1 MIFMEIISWIVKGY
15 VMFEAS
21 RTFITNRPLPIQVR
35 PMVVYY
41 AFVVINYVFWM
52 VPHSKIQ
59 PFVLPV
65 YSLIN
70 TWTFLISGIT
80 TWIIIECLYSK
91 YTGVRIFVNKYRK
104 FIFKVLILLL
114 IVFFYVKIIEYYK
127 IEYGTCLPVKPYDY
141 FMHRYIVQA
150 KSRFWQSFYNFF
162 MILVLVIAMCT
173 CCYFFMV
180 PISIA

>member
-15 VMFEAS
+15 VMFEVS

-35 PMVVYY
+35 PMMVYY
-41 AFVVINYVFWM
+41 AFVVCNYVFWM
-52 VPHSKIQ
+52 IPHSKIQ

-70 TWTFLISGIT
+70 TWTFLITGII

-91 YTGVRIFVNKYRK
+91 YAVVRIYVNKYRK
-104 FIFKVLILLL
+104 FIFRVLISLL
-114 IVFFYVKIIEYYK
+114 ILFFYVKIIEYYK
-127 IEYGTCLPVKPYDY
+127 VEFRTCLPVNPYDY
-141 FMHRYIVQA
+141 FMHSYRMQA
-150 KSRFWQSFYNFF
+150 QYKFWQSFYNFC
-162 MILVLVIAMCT
+162 MALVLVIAMCT
-173 CCYFFMV
+173 CCFFFMV